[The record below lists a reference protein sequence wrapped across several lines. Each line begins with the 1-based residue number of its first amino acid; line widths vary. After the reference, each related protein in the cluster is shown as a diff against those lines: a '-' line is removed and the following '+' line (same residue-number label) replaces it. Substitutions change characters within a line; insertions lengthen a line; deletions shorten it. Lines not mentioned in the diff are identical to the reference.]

1 MSESVSQL
9 VSDKHCQWSDS
20 GPIKNWNSVNIVKSV
35 QAVYSPLLPPSPMV
49 FTIWVWCFFRFAN
62 AVPTYGENKVW
73 NSGID
78 RANLSH
84 LSPSDFP
91 WQAMIFGR
99 PFKDVSWICQNIFIM
114 SSAQCVLCSVRCH
127 CIFSSP
133 GIICVPGIRYKSWPC
148 ICHKTIMPLNWKQHH
163 TLIYILSTLKPLMY
177 SATRTRRLELSE
189 NKKPKEKMFFSSVP
203 ASEQKQTASWLI
215 FKLIQ
220 HIPWWKGWSLLIKKS

>member
-1 MSESVSQL
+1 
-9 VSDKHCQWSDS
+9 
-20 GPIKNWNSVNIVKSV
+20 
-35 QAVYSPLLPPSPMV
+35 
-49 FTIWVWCFFRFAN
+49 
-62 AVPTYGENKVW
+62 
-73 NSGID
+73 
-78 RANLSH
+78 
-84 LSPSDFP
+84 
-91 WQAMIFGR
+91 MIFGK
-99 PFKDVSWICQNIFIM
+99 PFKDVSWIRQNNFIM

-220 HIPWWKGWSLLIKKS
+220 HIPWWKGWSLLKLIKKNVRM